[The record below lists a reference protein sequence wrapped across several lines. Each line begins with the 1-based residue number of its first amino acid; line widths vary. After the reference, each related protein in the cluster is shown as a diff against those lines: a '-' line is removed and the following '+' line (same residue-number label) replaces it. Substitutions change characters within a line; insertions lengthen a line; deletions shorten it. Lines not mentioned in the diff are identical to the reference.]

1 MQKAFSRPWGKNIVT
16 CGNAGR
22 QNSRQSAKFPDRPAQ
37 GMVVPAGSRGR
48 DEDRVSASCRNVFF
62 LWGNWRRRRD
72 SNPRYRFRY
81 TPLAGERL
89 RPLGH
94 LSARGFTMRQSL
106 RLQGL
111 FVLRPHFDG
120 RIATWKEAGRRCWP
134 RGGGLRYGSGRE
146 WHYFAPSRP
155 WISDLIYIVVPED
168 RPGGRKSWR
177 VIPRIEARKRVS
189 GPPARDAAA
198 SLRGQPRGGKGPSA
212 PPKSALCPRFASS
225 VAWSAPERHRL
236 SARFIRPFVKD
247 P

>member
-106 RLQGL
+106 RLQGFFESRREIRRSL
-111 FVLRPHFDG
+111 LLPRDG
-120 RIATWKEAGRRCWP
+120 VPPFAEFSAAACAKPAGTEGRQAAGRFGPRC
-134 RGGGLRYGSGRE
+134 G
-146 WHYFAPSRP
+146 APPIFLESA
-155 WISDLIYIVVPED
+155 S
-168 RPGGRKSWR
+168 KS
-177 VIPRIEARKRVS
+177 
-189 GPPARDAAA
+189 PPAADLFNSR
-198 SLRGQPRGGKGPSA
+198 SA
-212 PPKSALCPRFASS
+212 CR
-225 VAWSAPERHRL
+225 R
-236 SARFIRPFVKD
+236 
-247 P
+247 